1 MMRESSS
8 AGPKGKPTG
17 AARGLVVLLE
27 SFLRRIKMPISA
39 SKRWNYIPEADP
51 KMANG
56 LTQALFIAPEIA
68 ALLVQRGIETPEA
81 AAAFFHPDLRQLPNP
96 LLMRDMPRAVGRLV
110 HALHEGEK
118 VMVLGDYDVDGITS
132 VATVMSYLT
141 PLFGIERLRDYIPD
155 RYTEGYGISEK
166 AIDFAADNGFT
177 LIIALDCG
185 IKAVAQVAYASSRG
199 VDFII
204 CDHHLPGDE
213 LPVAVAVLDPK
224 RADCEYPYKELS
236 GCGVGFKL
244 MQALGEHLGLPE
256 APLHDLLDLATVSIA
271 ADIVPITGENR
282 ILAAHGLRRFNE
294 DIALLRPGLAAL
306 RELAT
311 LREGPLGISSL
322 IFGFAPRIN
331 AAGRMGDARRAVA
344 MLLAPDQQEAR
355 YTAEVV
361 DQMNQQRRGSDQ
373 HTTQEA
379 LDMIAGS
386 PTLQNARATVLY
398 KADWHQGVL
407 GIVASRCLDQYYRPT
422 VILTQRDGKATGSA
436 RSVAGF
442 DVHEALESCASL
454 LDQFGGHR
462 AAAGLTLKVENVPA
476 FQRLFEEVVADTL
489 TTEHLVRPVEVAA
502 VLPLAR
508 ISEGFFAELRR
519 MEPFGPGNPN
529 PVFASQRLLA
539 VPNSARIVGQGHLK
553 LRLASADVQGP
564 AVDAIG
570 FGLADY
576 LPEIEQGRPFS
587 ACYTVE
593 LNEYRGQRSV
603 QLRLLDVRWE

>member
-1 MMRESSS
+1 MS
-8 AGPKGKPTG
+8 
-17 AARGLVVLLE
+17 
-27 SFLRRIKMPISA
+27 ISA
-39 SKRWNYIPEADP
+39 SKRWNYIPGADP
-51 KMANG
+51 HKAHS
-56 LTQALFIAPEIA
+56 LTEALFIVPEVA
-68 ALLVQRGIETPEA
+68 ALLVQRGIDTPEA

-96 LLMRDMPRAVGRLV
+96 LLMRDMDRAVTRLAR
-110 HALHEGEK
+110 ALHDREK
-118 VMVLGDYDVDGITS
+118 VLILGDYDVDGITS

-141 PLFGIERLRDYIPD
+141 PLFGVERLRDYIPD

-166 AIDFAADNGFT
+166 AIDTAADNGFQ

-185 IKAVAQVAYASSRG
+185 IKAVEQVAYATSRG

-213 LPVAVAVLDPK
+213 LPAAVAVLDPK
-224 RADCEYPYKELS
+224 RPDCQYPYKDLS

-244 MQALGEHLGLPE
+244 MQALGEHLDLPQ
-256 APLHDLLDLATVSIA
+256 APLHDLLDLVTVSIA
-271 ADIVPITGENR
+271 ADVVPITGENR

-294 DIALLRPGLAAL
+294 DAHLLRPGLAAL

-311 LREGPLGISSL
+311 LREGALGISSL

-386 PTLQNARATVLY
+386 PTLQNAHATVLY

-442 DVHEALESCASL
+442 DVHEALEACAPL

-476 FQRLFEEVVADTL
+476 FQRRFEEVVAGTL

-502 VLPLAR
+502 LIPLKR
-508 ISEGFFAELRR
+508 ITEDFFAELRR

-529 PVFASQRLLA
+529 PVFASQQLVA
-539 VPNSARIVGQGHLK
+539 VPHSARVVGQGHLK
-553 LRLASADVQGP
+553 LRLASADIQGP

-570 FGLADY
+570 FGLAEY
-576 LPEIEQGRPFS
+576 LPEIEQGQPFS

-593 LNEYRGQRSV
+593 MNEYRGQRSV

>member
-1 MMRESSS
+1 MSIS
-8 AGPKGKPTG
+8 AG
-17 AARGLVVLLE
+17 
-27 SFLRRIKMPISA
+27 
-39 SKRWNYIPEADP
+39 KRWNYTPVPDSQRVC
-51 KMANG
+51 G
-56 LTQALFIAPEIA
+56 LTQSLFIVPEVA
-68 ALLVQRGIETPEA
+68 ALLVQRGIDTPEA
-81 AAAFFHPDLRQLPNP
+81 AAAFFHPDLRRLPNP
-96 LLMRDMPRAVGRLV
+96 LLMRDMDRAVARLARA
-110 HALHEGEK
+110 HSEGEK

-141 PLFGIERLRDYIPD
+141 PLFGAERLRDYIPD

-166 AIDFAADNGFT
+166 AIGFAAANEFK

-185 IKAVAQVAYASSRG
+185 IKAVAQVALATSLG

-213 LPVAVAVLDPK
+213 LPAAVAVLDPK

-244 MQALGEHLGLPE
+244 MQALGEHLNLPV
-256 APLHDLLDLATVSIA
+256 APLHDLLDLVSVSIA

-294 DIALLRPGLAAL
+294 DARLLRPGLAAL

-379 LDMIAGS
+379 LDMIAGN

-442 DVHEALESCASL
+442 DVHEALEACAPL

-476 FQRLFEEVVADTL
+476 FQRRFEEVVADTL
-489 TTEHLVRPVEVAA
+489 TSEHLVRPLDVAA

-508 ISEGFFAELRR
+508 VNEEFFAELRR

-529 PVFASQRLLA
+529 PVFASQRLVA
-539 VPNSARIVGQGHLK
+539 VPHSARVVGQGHLK
-553 LRLASADVQGP
+553 LRLTSADAQGT

-576 LPEIEQGRPFS
+576 LTQIDEGQPFS
-587 ACYTVE
+587 AAYTVE

>member
-1 MMRESSS
+1 
-8 AGPKGKPTG
+8 
-17 AARGLVVLLE
+17 
-27 SFLRRIKMPISA
+27 MPISA

-51 KMANG
+51 QKVHC
-56 LTQALFIAPEIA
+56 LTQALFIAPEVA
-68 ALLVQRGIETPEA
+68 ALLAQRGLETPEA
-81 AAAFFHPDLRQLPNP
+81 AAAFFNPDLRLLLNP
-96 LLMRDMPRAVGRLV
+96 LLMRDMGRAVARLAQ
-110 HALHEGEK
+110 ALHAGEK
-118 VMVLGDYDVDGITS
+118 VLVLGDYDVDGITS

-141 PLFGIERLRDYIPD
+141 PLFGAERLRDYIPD

-166 AIDFAADNGFT
+166 AIDFAADNDYG

-185 IKAVAQVAYASSRG
+185 IKAVDQVAYASSRH

-204 CDHHLPGDE
+204 CDHHLPGEE
-213 LPVAVAVLDPK
+213 LPAAAAVLDPK

-244 MQALGEHLGLPE
+244 MQALGEHLGLPD
-256 APLHDLLDLATVSIA
+256 APLYDLLDLATVSIA
-271 ADIVPITGENR
+271 ADVVPITGENR

-294 DIALLRPGLAAL
+294 DSALLRPGLAAL

-344 MLLAPDQQEAR
+344 MLLAPNQQEAR

-386 PTLQNARATVLY
+386 PALQNARATVLY

-442 DVHEALESCASL
+442 DVHEALESCSSL
-454 LDQFGGHR
+454 LDQFGGHK

-476 FQRLFEEVVADTL
+476 FQRRFEEVVAGTL
-489 TTEHLVRPVEVAA
+489 TTEHLVRPVDVAA

-508 ISEGFFAELRR
+508 ITEAFFAELRR

-529 PVFASQRLLA
+529 PVFASRRLLA
-539 VPNSARIVGQGHLK
+539 VPNSARVVGQGHLK
-553 LRLASADVQGP
+553 LRLASADAQGP

-593 LNEYRGQRSV
+593 LNEYRGQRAV

>member
-1 MMRESSS
+1 MSSEV
-8 AGPKGKPTG
+8 A
-17 AARGLVVLLE
+17 E
-27 SFLRRIKMPISA
+27 
-39 SKRWNYIPEADP
+39 
-51 KMANG
+51 
-56 LTQALFIAPEIA
+56 
-68 ALLVQRGIETPEA
+68 LLVQRGVDTPA
-81 AAAFFHPDLRQLPNP
+81 AAAEFFQPDLQRLPDP
-96 LLMRDMPRAVGRLV
+96 LLMRDMDRAVARLAK
-110 HALHEGEK
+110 ALADGEK
-118 VMVLGDYDVDGITS
+118 VLVLGDYDVDGITS

-141 PLFGIERLRDYIPD
+141 PLFGAERLRDYIPD
-155 RYTEGYGISEK
+155 RYTEGYGISLK
-166 AIDFAADNGFT
+166 AIDFAADNSFG
-177 LIIALDCG
+177 LIVALDCG
-185 IKAVAQVAYASSRG
+185 VKALEQVAYAASRG

-213 LPVAVAVLDPK
+213 LPAAVAVLDPK

-244 MQALGEHLGLPE
+244 MQALGQRLGLP
-256 APLHDLLDLATVSIA
+256 AARLYALLDLVTVSIA

-282 ILAAHGLRRFNE
+282 VLAAYGLRRFNE
-294 DIALLRPGLAAL
+294 EAAQLRPGLAAL

-361 DQMNQQRRGSDQ
+361 DQMNQERRGSDQ

-379 LDMIAGS
+379 LDIIAAS
-386 PTLQNARATVLY
+386 PTLRAAAATVLY

-422 VILTQRDGKATGSA
+422 VILTMRDGKATGSA

-442 DVHEALESCASL
+442 DIHTALETCAPL
-454 LDQFGGHR
+454 LEQFGGHR

-476 FQRLFEEVVADTL
+476 FQQRFEEVVAATL
-489 TTEHLVRPVEVAA
+489 TTEQLVRPVDIALT
-502 VLPLAR
+502 LPLSHITEA
-508 ISEGFFAELRR
+508 FYTELHR

-529 PVFASQRLLA
+529 PVFASARVLA
-539 VPNSARIVGQGHLK
+539 VPGSARIVGQNHLK
-553 LRLASADVQGP
+553 LRLIPADETGP
-564 AVDAIG
+564 VIDAIG

-576 LPEIEQGRPFS
+576 LPQINEGQTFDV
-587 ACYTVE
+587 CYTVE
-593 LNEYRGQRSV
+593 MNEYRGIRTV
-603 QLRLLDVRWE
+603 QLRLLDVKWE

>member
-1 MMRESSS
+1 
-8 AGPKGKPTG
+8 
-17 AARGLVVLLE
+17 
-27 SFLRRIKMPISA
+27 MPIFA
-39 SKRWNYIPEADP
+39 SKRWNFIAEADP
-51 KMANG
+51 A
-56 LTQALFIAPEIA
+56 LTQRLAQSLFIAPEVA
-68 ALLVQRGIETPEA
+68 ALLVQRGTATPEA
-81 AAAFFHPDLRQLPNP
+81 AAAFFHPDLRQLPDP
-96 LLMRDMPRAVGRLV
+96 LLMRDMDRAVARLAL
-110 HALHEGEK
+110 ALHTGQK
-118 VMVLGDYDVDGITS
+118 VLVLGDYDVDGITS

-141 PLFGIERLRDYIPD
+141 PLFGAGRLRDYIPD
-155 RYTEGYGISEK
+155 RYTEGYGISKK
-166 AIDFAADNGFT
+166 AIDVAAENGFR

-185 IKAVAQVAYASSRG
+185 IKAVEQVAYATSKG

-204 CDHHLPGDE
+204 CDHHLPGEE
-213 LPVAVAVLDPK
+213 LPAAVAVLDPK
-224 RADCEYPYKELS
+224 REDCAYPYKELS

-244 MQALGEHLGLPE
+244 MQALGQHLGLPD
-256 APLHDLLDLATVSIA
+256 APLYDLLDLVTVSIA

-294 DIALLRPGLAAL
+294 DAQLLRPGLAAL

-311 LREGPLGISSL
+311 LREGALGISSL

-379 LDMIAGS
+379 LEMIAGS

-442 DVHEALESCASL
+442 DVHTALESCASL

-476 FQRLFEEVVADTL
+476 FQRRFEEVVADTL

-502 VLPLAR
+502 VLPLSR
-508 ISEGFFAELRR
+508 INEAFFAELCR

-529 PVFASQRLLA
+529 PVFASRRVVA
-539 VPNSARIVGQGHLK
+539 VPGTARIVGQGHLK
-553 LRLASADVQGP
+553 LRLASADTTGP
-564 AVDAIG
+564 ALDAIG

-576 LPEIEQGRPFS
+576 LPEIEQGQPFS

>member
-1 MMRESSS
+1 
-8 AGPKGKPTG
+8 
-17 AARGLVVLLE
+17 
-27 SFLRRIKMPISA
+27 MPEFVA
-39 SKRWNYIPEADP
+39 KRWNYIPEADP
-51 KMANG
+51 QRVRS
-56 LTQALFIAPEIA
+56 LTEALFIGPEVA
-68 ALLVQRGIETPEA
+68 ALLVQRGIDTPEE
-81 AAAFFHPDLRQLPNP
+81 AAAFFHPSLRQLPNP
-96 LLMRDMPRAVGRLV
+96 LLMRDMDRAVARLTR
-110 HALHEGEK
+110 ALHGIEK
-118 VMVLGDYDVDGITS
+118 VLVLGDYDVDGITS
-132 VATVMSYLT
+132 VATVVSYLT
-141 PLFGIERLRDYIPD
+141 PLFGAERLRDYIPD
-155 RYTEGYGISEK
+155 RYTEGYGISAK
-166 AIDFAADNGFT
+166 AINFAADNGFT

-185 IKAVAQVAYASSRG
+185 IKAVEQVAYATSKG
-199 VDFII
+199 IDFII

-213 LPVAVAVLDPK
+213 QPAAVAVLDPK

-244 MQALGEHLGLPE
+244 MQALGEHLGLSE
-256 APLHDLLDLATVSIA
+256 APLHDLLDLVTVSIA
-271 ADIVPITGENR
+271 ADVVPITGENR

-294 DIALLRPGLAAL
+294 DAHLLRPGLAAL

-311 LREGPLGISSL
+311 LREGPLGISSI

-344 MLLAPDQQEAR
+344 MLLAPDQQQAR

-386 PTLQNARATVLY
+386 PLLQNARATVLY
-398 KADWHQGVL
+398 KSDWHQGVL

-442 DVHEALESCASL
+442 DVHEALEACAPL

-476 FQRLFEEVVADTL
+476 FQRQFEEVVARTL

-502 VLPLAR
+502 LLPLSR
-508 ISEGFFAELRR
+508 ITEEFFAQLRR

-529 PVFASQRLLA
+529 PIFASQRLVA
-539 VPNSARIVGQGHLK
+539 VPNSARVVGQGHLK
-553 LRLASADVQGP
+553 LRLAASGVSGP

-570 FGLADY
+570 FGLAAY
-576 LPEIEQGRPFS
+576 LPEIEQGQPFS

-603 QLRLLDVRWE
+603 QLRLLDVRWDYEG

>member
-1 MMRESSS
+1 
-8 AGPKGKPTG
+8 
-17 AARGLVVLLE
+17 
-27 SFLRRIKMPISA
+27 MPVSA

-51 KMANG
+51 QKVHS

-68 ALLVQRGIETPEA
+68 ALLVQRGIDTPEA

-96 LLMRDMPRAVGRLV
+96 LLMRDMDRAVARLA
-110 HALHEGEK
+110 HALEAGEK
-118 VMVLGDYDVDGITS
+118 VLVLGDYDVDGITS

-141 PLFGIERLRDYIPD
+141 PLFGVERLRDYIPD
-155 RYTEGYGISEK
+155 RYTEGYGISQK
-166 AIDFAADNGFT
+166 AIDFAADNGFA
-177 LIIALDCG
+177 LIVALDCG
-185 IKAVAQVAYASSRG
+185 IKAVEPVAYATSRG

-204 CDHHLPGDE
+204 CDHHLPGEE
-213 LPVAVAVLDPK
+213 LPAAVAVLDPK

-244 MQALGEHLGLPE
+244 MQALGQHLGLPD
-256 APLHDLLDLATVSIA
+256 APLFDLLDLVTVSIA

-311 LREGPLGISSL
+311 LREGPMGISGL

-386 PTLQNARATVLY
+386 PTLQNAHATVLY

-442 DVHEALESCASL
+442 DVHEALEACAPL

-476 FQRLFEEVVADTL
+476 FQRRFEEVVADTL

-502 VLPLAR
+502 VLPLGR
-508 ISEGFFAELRR
+508 INEEFFAELRR

-529 PVFASQRLLA
+529 PVFASQRLVA
-539 VPNSARIVGQGHLK
+539 VPYSARVVGQGHLK
-553 LRLASADVQGP
+553 LRLASADAQGP

-576 LPEIEQGRPFS
+576 LPQIEAGQPFS

-593 LNEYRGQRSV
+593 LNEYRGQRAV

>member
-1 MMRESSS
+1 
-8 AGPKGKPTG
+8 
-17 AARGLVVLLE
+17 
-27 SFLRRIKMPISA
+27 MPISV

-51 KMANG
+51 QKVHC
-56 LTQALFIAPEIA
+56 LTQALFIAPEVA
-68 ALLVQRGIETPEA
+68 ALLVQRGLEKSEA
-81 AAAFFHPDLRQLPNP
+81 AAAFFNPDLRLLPNP
-96 LLMRDMPRAVGRLV
+96 RLMRDMDRAVARLAQ
-110 HALHEGEK
+110 ALQAGEK
-118 VMVLGDYDVDGITS
+118 VLVLGDYDVDGITS

-141 PLFGIERLRDYIPD
+141 PLFGSERLRDYIPD

-166 AIDFAADNGFT
+166 AIDFAADNGYG

-185 IKAVAQVAYASSRG
+185 IKAVDQVAYASSRH

-204 CDHHLPGDE
+204 CDHHLPGEE
-213 LPVAVAVLDPK
+213 LPAAVAVLDPK

-244 MQALGEHLGLPE
+244 MQALGEHLGLPDD
-256 APLHDLLDLATVSIA
+256 PLHDLLDLATVSIA
-271 ADIVPITGENR
+271 ADVVPITGENR

-294 DIALLRPGLAAL
+294 DSALLRPGLAAL

-344 MLLAPDQQEAR
+344 MLLAPNQQEAR

-386 PTLQNARATVLY
+386 PALQNARATVLY

-442 DVHEALESCASL
+442 DVHEALESCSSL
-454 LDQFGGHR
+454 LDQFGGHK

-476 FQRLFEEVVADTL
+476 FQRRFEEVVAGTL
-489 TTEHLVRPVEVAA
+489 TTEHLVRPVDVAA

-508 ISEGFFAELRR
+508 ITEAFFAELRR

-529 PVFASQRLLA
+529 PVFASRRLLA
-539 VPNSARIVGQGHLK
+539 VPNSARVVGQGHLK
-553 LRLASADVQGP
+553 LRLASADAQGP

-576 LPEIEQGRPFS
+576 LSEIEQGRPFS

-593 LNEYRGQRSV
+593 LNEYRGQRAV

>member
-1 MMRESSS
+1 MSVLAPALRWDFLPP
-8 AGPKGKPTG
+8 ADAHAV
-17 AARGLVVLLE
+17 AA
-27 SFLRRIKMPISA
+27 
-39 SKRWNYIPEADP
+39 
-51 KMANG
+51 
-56 LTQALFIAPEIA
+56 LTAALPIAPDIA
-68 ALLVQRGIETPEA
+68 ALLVQRGIATPEA
-81 AAAFFHPDLRQLPNP
+81 AKAFFHPDLARLPDP
-96 LLMRDMPRAVGRLV
+96 SLMRDMDRAVARLAR
-110 HALHEGEK
+110 ALSGGEK
-118 VMVLGDYDVDGITS
+118 VLVLGDYDVDGITS
-132 VATVMSYLT
+132 VALVMSYLT
-141 PLFGIERLRDYIPD
+141 PLFGVERLHDYIPD
-155 RYTEGYGISEK
+155 RYTEGYGISRT
-166 AIDFAADNGFT
+166 AIDYAADHGFT
-177 LIIALDCG
+177 LIVALDCG
-185 IKAVAQVAYASSRG
+185 IKAVEPVAYAASRG

-204 CDHHLPGDE
+204 CDHHLPGDD
-213 LPVAVAVLDPK
+213 LPAAVAVLDPK
-224 RADCEYPYKELS
+224 RADCRYPYKELS

-244 MQALGEHLGLPE
+244 MQALGLHLGRDE
-256 APLHDLLDLATVSIA
+256 AALYDLLDLVTVSIA

-294 DIALLRPGLAAL
+294 EADRLRPGLAAL

-361 DQMNQQRRGSDQ
+361 DQMNQERRGSDQ

-386 PTLQNARATVLY
+386 ERLQNARATVLY

-442 DVHEALESCASL
+442 DVHQALEACAPL

-476 FQRLFEEVVADTL
+476 FQQQFEQVVADTL
-489 TTEHLVRPVEVAA
+489 TSEHLVRPVNVAA
-502 VLPLAR
+502 TLPLSR
-508 ISEGFFAELRR
+508 ITDAFFAELRQL
-519 MEPFGPGNPN
+519 EPFGPGNPN
-529 PVFASQRLLA
+529 PVFASPRLLA
-539 VPNSARIVGQGHLK
+539 APYSARIVGQGHLK
-553 LRLASADVQGP
+553 LRLMEADAATPGP

-576 LPEIEQGRPFS
+576 LPQIEQGQPFS

-593 LNEYRGQRSV
+593 MNEYRGQRNV
-603 QLRLLDVRWE
+603 QLRLLDIRWE

>member
-1 MMRESSS
+1 MTLS
-8 AGPKGKPTG
+8 A
-17 AARGLVVLLE
+17 A
-27 SFLRRIKMPISA
+27 
-39 SKRWNYIPEADP
+39 KRWNYIPDP
-51 KMANG
+51 DSAQVNA
-56 LTQALFIAPEIA
+56 LTEALFIAPEIA
-68 ALLVQRGIETPEA
+68 ALLVQRGIDTPEA
-81 AAAFFHPDLRQLPNP
+81 AAAFFHPDLRQLHNP
-96 LLMRDMPRAVGRLV
+96 LLMRGMDRAVARLA
-110 HALHEGEK
+110 HALEAGEK
-118 VMVLGDYDVDGITS
+118 VLVLGDYDVDGITS

-141 PLFGIERLRDYIPD
+141 PLFGVERLRDYIPD
-155 RYTEGYGISEK
+155 RYTEGYGISQK
-166 AIDFAADNGFT
+166 AIDVAADQGYA

-185 IKAVAQVAYASSRG
+185 IKAVEQVAYATSRG

-204 CDHHLPGDE
+204 CDHHLPGEE
-213 LPVAVAVLDPK
+213 LPAAVAVLDPK
-224 RADCEYPYKELS
+224 RADCPYPYKELS

-244 MQALGEHLGLPE
+244 MQALGEHLGLPY
-256 APLHDLLDLATVSIA
+256 APLYDLLDLVTVSIA

-282 ILAAHGLRRFNE
+282 ILASYGLRRFNE

-379 LDMIAGS
+379 LDMIANS
-386 PTLQNARATVLY
+386 PTLQNAHATVLY

-442 DVHEALESCASL
+442 DVHEALEACSSL
-454 LDQFGGHR
+454 LDQYGGHR

-476 FQRLFEEVVADTL
+476 FQKRFEEVVAHTL
-489 TTEHLVRPVEVAA
+489 TTEHLVRPVEIAA
-502 VLPLAR
+502 VLPIGR
-508 ISEGFFAELRR
+508 ITEAFFGQLRR

-529 PVFASQRLLA
+529 PVFASQRLIA
-539 VPNSARIVGQGHLK
+539 VPYSARVVGQGHLK
-553 LRLASADVQGP
+553 LRLASADAQGP

-576 LPEIEQGRPFS
+576 LPQIEQGQPFS

-593 LNEYRGQRSV
+593 LNEYRGQRAV

>member
-1 MMRESSS
+1 MSLSV
-8 AGPKGKPTG
+8 T
-17 AARGLVVLLE
+17 
-27 SFLRRIKMPISA
+27 
-39 SKRWNYIPEADP
+39 KRWNLLPEADP
-51 KMANG
+51 ATAAC
-56 LTQALFIAPEIA
+56 LTEALSVVPEVA
-68 ALLVQRGIETPEA
+68 ALLVQRGLNTPEA
-81 AAAFFHPDLRQLPNP
+81 AAAFFHPDLRQLPDP
-96 LLMRDMPRAVGRLV
+96 LLMRDMDRAVARLAR
-110 HALHEGEK
+110 ALHEGEK
-118 VMVLGDYDVDGITS
+118 VLVLGDYDVDGITS

-141 PLFGIERLRDYIPD
+141 PLFGAARLRDYIPD
-155 RYTEGYGISEK
+155 RYTEGYGISNK
-166 AIDFAADNGFT
+166 AIDVAADEGFG
-177 LIIALDCG
+177 LIVALDCG
-185 IKAVAQVAYASSRG
+185 VKANEAVAYANGRG

-213 LPVAVAVLDPK
+213 LPAAVAVLDPK
-224 RADCEYPYKELS
+224 RADCPYPYKELS

-244 MQALGEHLGLPE
+244 MQALGQHLGLPD
-256 APLHDLLDLATVSIA
+256 APLHDLLDLVTVSIA
-271 ADIVPITGENR
+271 ADVVPITGENR
-282 ILAAHGLRRFNE
+282 VLAAHGLRRFNE
-294 DIALLRPGLAAL
+294 DAALLRPGLAAL

-311 LREGPLGISSL
+311 LREGQLGISSL

-379 LDMIAGS
+379 LGMIAGS
-386 PTLQNARATVLY
+386 PALQNARATVLY

-442 DVHEALESCASL
+442 DVHEALEACAPL

-476 FQRLFEEVVADTL
+476 FQRRFEEVVAGTL
-489 TTEHLVRPVEVAA
+489 TSEHLVRPVDVAA

-508 ISEGFFAELRR
+508 ITEEFFAELRR

-529 PVFASQRLLA
+529 PVFASRRLVA
-539 VPNSARIVGQGHLK
+539 VPHSARVVGTGHLK
-553 LRLASADVQGP
+553 LRLAAADATGP

-570 FGLADY
+570 FGLAGY
-576 LPEIEQGRPFS
+576 LPQIEQGQPFS

-593 LNEYRGQRSV
+593 LNEYRGQRAV

>member
-1 MMRESSS
+1 MTLS
-8 AGPKGKPTG
+8 A
-17 AARGLVVLLE
+17 A
-27 SFLRRIKMPISA
+27 
-39 SKRWNYIPEADP
+39 KRWNYIPDP
-51 KMANG
+51 DPAQVNA

-68 ALLVQRGIETPEA
+68 ALLVQRGIATPEA

-96 LLMRDMPRAVGRLV
+96 LLMRSMDRAVARLA
-110 HALHEGEK
+110 HALEAGEK
-118 VMVLGDYDVDGITS
+118 VLVLGDYDVDGITS

-141 PLFGIERLRDYIPD
+141 PLFGAERLRDYIPD
-155 RYTEGYGISEK
+155 RYTEGYGISQK
-166 AIDFAADNGFT
+166 AIDVAADQGFA

-185 IKAVAQVAYASSRG
+185 IKAVEQVAYASSRG

-204 CDHHLPGDE
+204 CDHHLPGEE
-213 LPVAVAVLDPK
+213 LPAAVAVLDPK
-224 RADCEYPYKELS
+224 RADCPYPYKELS

-244 MQALGEHLGLPE
+244 MQALGQHLGLPTE
-256 APLHDLLDLATVSIA
+256 PLYDLLDLVTVSIA

-282 ILAAHGLRRFNE
+282 ILASYGLRRFNE

-311 LREGPLGISSL
+311 LREGPMGISGL

-379 LDMIAGS
+379 LDMIAND
-386 PTLQNARATVLY
+386 PVLQNAHATVLY

-442 DVHEALESCASL
+442 DVHEALESCSSL

-476 FQRLFEEVVADTL
+476 FQKRFEEVVAHTL
-489 TTEHLVRPVEVAA
+489 TTEHLVRPVEIAT
-502 VLPLAR
+502 VLPIGR
-508 ISEGFFAELRR
+508 ITEEFFGQLRR

-529 PVFASQRLLA
+529 PVFASRRLIA
-539 VPNSARIVGQGHLK
+539 VPHSARVVGQGHLK
-553 LRLASADVQGP
+553 LRLASADAQGP

-576 LPEIEQGRPFS
+576 LPQIEQGQPFS

-593 LNEYRGQRSV
+593 LNEYRGQRAV

>member
-1 MMRESSS
+1 
-8 AGPKGKPTG
+8 
-17 AARGLVVLLE
+17 
-27 SFLRRIKMPISA
+27 
-39 SKRWNYIPEADP
+39 
-51 KMANG
+51 MAE
-56 LTQALFIAPEIA
+56 ALFIAPEIA
-68 ALLVQRGIETPEA
+68 DLLVQRGIDTPAA

-96 LLMRDMPRAVGRLV
+96 LLMRDMDRAVARLSR
-110 HALHEGEK
+110 ALNEGEK
-118 VMVLGDYDVDGITS
+118 VVVLGDYDVDGITS

-141 PLFGIERLRDYIPD
+141 PLFGAERLRDYIPD

-166 AIDFAADNGFT
+166 AIDFAAANGFT
-177 LIIALDCG
+177 LIVALDCG
-185 IKAVAQVAYASSRG
+185 IKAVEQVAYATSKG

-213 LPVAVAVLDPK
+213 LPAAVAVLDPK
-224 RADCEYPYKELS
+224 RADCTYPYKELS

-271 ADIVPITGENR
+271 ADVVPITGENR

-294 DIALLRPGLAAL
+294 DAQLLRPGLAAL

-311 LREGPLGISSL
+311 LREGALGISSL

-373 HTTQEA
+373 QTTQEA
-379 LDMIAGS
+379 LDMISGS

-442 DVHEALESCASL
+442 DVHSALEACAHL
-454 LDQFGGHR
+454 LDQYGGHR

-489 TTEHLVRPVEVAA
+489 TTEHLVRPVEIAA
-502 VLPLAR
+502 TLPLGR
-508 ISEGFFAELRR
+508 INEDFFGELHR

-529 PVFASQRLLA
+529 PVFASQRLVA
-539 VPNSARIVGQGHLK
+539 VPHSARVVGQGHLK
-553 LRLASADVQGP
+553 LRLASADAQGP

-576 LPEIEQGRPFS
+576 LSEIEQGQPFS

>member
-1 MMRESSS
+1 MSIS
-8 AGPKGKPTG
+8 AG
-17 AARGLVVLLE
+17 
-27 SFLRRIKMPISA
+27 
-39 SKRWNYIPEADP
+39 KRWNFIPESDP
-51 KMANG
+51 QRAHR
-56 LTQALFIAPEIA
+56 LTEALFIAPEIA
-68 ALLVQRGIETPEA
+68 ALLVQRGIDTPEA
-81 AAAFFHPDLRQLPNP
+81 AAGFFHPDLRQLPNP
-96 LLMRDMPRAVGRLV
+96 LLMRSMDRAVARLAQ
-110 HALHEGEK
+110 ALHEGEK

-141 PLFGIERLRDYIPD
+141 PLFGEERLRDYIPD

-166 AIDFAADNGFT
+166 AIDFAAENSFS
-177 LIIALDCG
+177 LIVALDCG
-185 IKAVAQVAYASSRG
+185 IKAVDQVAYAASKG

-213 LPVAVAVLDPK
+213 LPAAVAVLDPK
-224 RADCEYPYKELS
+224 RADCEYPYKDLS

-294 DIALLRPGLAAL
+294 DAHLLRPGLAAL

-379 LDMIAGS
+379 LDMIANS

-442 DVHEALESCASL
+442 DVHEALEACAPL

-476 FQRLFEEVVADTL
+476 FQRRFEEVVADTL

-502 VLPLAR
+502 LLPLSR
-508 ISEGFFAELRR
+508 INEDFFAELRR

-529 PVFASQRLLA
+529 PVFASQRLVA
-539 VPNSARIVGQGHLK
+539 VPNSARVVGQGHLK
-553 LRLASADVQGP
+553 LRMASADAQGP

-576 LPEIEQGRPFS
+576 LPEIEQGKPFS

>member
-1 MMRESSS
+1 MPVS
-8 AGPKGKPTG
+8 A
-17 AARGLVVLLE
+17 
-27 SFLRRIKMPISA
+27 I
-39 SKRWNYIPEADP
+39 KRWNYIPETDP
-51 KMANG
+51 A
-56 LTQALFIAPEIA
+56 LAHRLAQSLFIAPEIA
-68 ALLVQRGIETPEA
+68 ALLVQRGLDTPEA
-81 AAAFFHPDLRQLPNP
+81 AAEFFHPDLRRLPNP
-96 LLMRDMPRAVGRLV
+96 LLMRDMARAVARLV
-110 HALHEGEK
+110 KALEGGEK
-118 VMVLGDYDVDGITS
+118 VLVLGDYDVDGITS

-141 PLFGIERLRDYIPD
+141 PLFGAERLRDYIPD
-155 RYTEGYGISEK
+155 RYTEGYGISQK
-166 AIDFAADNGFT
+166 AIDFAADNSFG
-177 LIIALDCG
+177 LVVALDCG
-185 IKAVAQVAYASSRG
+185 IKAVEQVAYASSRG

-204 CDHHLPGDE
+204 CDHHLPGEE
-213 LPVAVAVLDPK
+213 LPAAVAVLDPK
-224 RADCEYPYKELS
+224 RADCPYPYKELS

-244 MQALGEHLGLPE
+244 MQALGEHLGLPVE
-256 APLHDLLDLATVSIA
+256 PLHDLLDLVTVSIA

-282 ILAAHGLRRFNE
+282 ILASYGLRRFNE

-379 LDMIAGS
+379 LDMIAGD
-386 PTLQNARATVLY
+386 PLLQNARATVLY

-442 DVHEALESCASL
+442 DVHEALEACAPL

-476 FQRLFEEVVADTL
+476 FQRRFEEVVADTL

-502 VLPLAR
+502 VLPIGR
-508 ISEGFFAELRR
+508 ITEEFFAELRR

-529 PVFASQRLLA
+529 PVFASQRLIA
-539 VPNSARIVGQGHLK
+539 VPHSARVVGQGHLK
-553 LRLASADVQGP
+553 LRLASADTQGP

-576 LPEIEQGRPFS
+576 LPQIEEGQPFS

-593 LNEYRGQRSV
+593 LNEYRGQRAV